1 MQTRFVAFLIAA
13 TGSLILSAAAEA
25 ENWPGWRGPR
35 GDGTSLDGNAPV
47 KWDGATGENI
57 HWKVEIPGT
66 GHSSPVVWNDTVF
79 LTTCRTD
86 EETEKKQRV
95 LLCLDRATGET
106 RWQREVLTSLLE
118 SRHSLNSYASGTP
131 ATDGELVFVSFLSV
145 DGRLIA
151 APNVGRKRDI
161 TPGEIVVAAFD
172 FEGNQKWVT
181 RPGEFISAHGFCSS
195 PVLFENLV
203 IINGDH
209 DGKSYVVALNRD
221 SGDVVWRVPRVHG
234 IRSYVTPIIR
244 DVAGKTQ
251 MVLSGSQRVISL
263 DPRTGKS
270 HWLIEGPTEQFV
282 ASMVFD
288 GELFFMACGFPTHHV
303 LAIRPDGKGDVTDTE
318 HVVWHSKEA
327 KCYVPSPVLAGGYL
341 FVADDRGT
349 ANCFN
354 AKTGDRV
361 WRDRIGGN
369 IDASL
374 LTAGGLVYIL
384 SRDGTMRV
392 IEPADEM
399 KVVSENPLGDTCFAS
414 PAISNGQLFVRG
426 ESALFCI
433 GSPAAAD

>member
-1 MQTRFVAFLIAA
+1 MQTRFVAFSIAA
-13 TGSLILSAAAEA
+13 VCGLICSASSQA

-35 GDGTSLDGNAPV
+35 GDGTSLEKDAPV
-47 KWDGATGENI
+47 KWDGTTGENI
-57 HWKVEIPGT
+57 HWKVAIPGT
-66 GHSSPVVWNDTVF
+66 GHSSPVIWNDTVF

-86 EETEKKQRV
+86 KESDKKQRV
-95 LLCLDRATGET
+95 LLCLDRATGKT

-145 DGRLIA
+145 DGRLIP
-151 APNVGRKRDI
+151 APNVGRERDI

-181 RPGEFISAHGFCSS
+181 RPGDFISAHGFCSS

-209 DGKSYVVALNRD
+209 DGKSYVVALDREN
-221 SGDVVWRVPRVHG
+221 GDIVWKVPRVHG

-244 DVAGKTQ
+244 EVAGKTQ

-288 GELFFMACGFPTHHV
+288 GERFFMACGFPTHHV
-303 LAIRPDGKGDVTDTE
+303 LAIRADGEGDVTDT
-318 HVVWHSKEA
+318 HVEWHSKDA

-349 ANCFN
+349 ANCFD

-399 KVVSENPLGDTCFAS
+399 KIVSENPLGDTCFAS
-414 PAISNGQLFVRG
+414 PAVSNGQLFVRG
-426 ESALFCI
+426 ESHLFCI
-433 GSPAAAD
+433 GSSAATD

>member
-1 MQTRFVAFLIAA
+1 MQTRFLALLIAIC
-13 TGSLILSAAAEA
+13 GCVILSSTTQA

-35 GDGTSLDGNAPV
+35 GDGTSHDKDIPI
-47 KWDGATGENI
+47 KWNGTTGENI
-57 HWKVEIPGT
+57 QWKVDIPGT
-66 GHSSPVVWNDTVF
+66 GHSSPVIWNDTVF

-86 EETEKKQRV
+86 AESDKKQRA
-95 LLCLDRATGET
+95 LICLDRASGET
-106 RWQREVLTSLLE
+106 RWQRNVLTSLLE

-131 ATDGELVFVSFLSV
+131 VTDGKLVFVTFLSV
-145 DGRLIA
+145 DGRTVP
-151 APNVGRKRDI
+151 APNVGNSRPI
-161 TPGEIVVAAFD
+161 TPGEMVVAAFD
-172 FEGNQKWVT
+172 FDGNQKWIT

-221 SGDVVWRVPRVHG
+221 TGEKEWKVPRVHG

-244 DVAGKTQ
+244 EVAGKTQ
-251 MVLSGSQRVISL
+251 MVFSGSQRVISL

-288 GELFFMACGFPTHHV
+288 GERFFMACGFPTHHV
-303 LAIRPDGKGDVTDTE
+303 LAIRADGEGDVTDT
-318 HVVWHSKEA
+318 HVAWRSTDA

-349 ANCFN
+349 ANCFD
-354 AKTGDRV
+354 AKTGDRI
-361 WRDRIGGN
+361 WRDRLGGN

-374 LTAGGLVYIL
+374 VTAGGLVYFL
-384 SRDGTMRV
+384 SRDGVMRI
-392 IEPADEM
+392 IEPDKEM
-399 KVVSENPLGDTCFAS
+399 KIVSENPLGDTCFAS
-414 PAISNGQLFVRG
+414 PAISEGQLFVRS
-426 ESALFCI
+426 ESHLFCI